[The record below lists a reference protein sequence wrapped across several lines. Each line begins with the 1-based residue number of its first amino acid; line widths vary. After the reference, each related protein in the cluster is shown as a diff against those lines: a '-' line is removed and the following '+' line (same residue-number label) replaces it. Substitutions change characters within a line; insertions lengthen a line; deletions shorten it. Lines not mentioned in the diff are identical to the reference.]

1 MSALSANAFNNLNLA
16 SIAFS
21 LLNAM
26 LARKAGNAGTERE
39 RDKERERERE
49 RESVC
54 VCERESFDLENVMP
68 VVHEN

>member
-39 RDKERERERE
+39 RDKERERER
-49 RESVC
+49 VC
-54 VCERESFDLENVMP
+54 VCERERVLI
-68 VVHEN
+68 